1 MTAIVIEVDENVA
14 QTFSKVSADKK
25 YKLKLLL
32 KLRLQE
38 LMSAHERSLTDIM
51 DANRIFC
58 ESLGGCGLGYHA
70 SWEGE
75 N

>member
-38 LMSAHERSLTDIM
+38 LMSAPERSLTDIM
-51 DANRIFC
+51 DEIGHYA
-58 ESLGGCGLGYHA
+58 EVQGMTPELLASLLN
-70 SWEGE
+70 EK
-75 N
+75 